1 MATNG
6 TLYSNWIEA
15 GQGSG
20 RYRVEWQRSKVEISY
35 STIVYSVYVDYINT
49 RFRPYSCSLK
59 IGNYNNEEKSQ
70 TEIVI
75 LDEKAYSE
83 GPLTYP
89 ESGARIGGG
98 TFTVIHNS
106 QGIGHFD
113 LEISGEMSS
122 FLNSSVSIPKRKT
135 FSLATRDKGDGSEL
149 SGKTT
154 VVLET
159 NWTPC
164 SAPDSVSFWKGTTL
178 LVPFKEGYTITWPSA
193 KNGKNNPVKEYEV
206 YWRFSS
212 SGSAPTTSTYS
223 GTEIVKGTSYKIS
236 VPTSER
242 GKYLRVAVRTIG
254 TKTGD
259 KSSLT
264 SSIALPVNQL
274 PSKPQIST
282 KSPLIFPSEERTG
295 TIQGIKPGKANFGSS
310 DTSVYY
316 LSKEDLEKGNS
327 TKTQLKETS
336 LTKGEGT
343 YYFWTYDGKEYSSD
357 YVTIEVKQN
366 NRPEIS
372 ELTCSCKYST
382 IKDKDKNL
390 LHENE
395 VLEEITFNIKPKTNC
410 RCQFMIN
417 ANNKSYVV
425 GVTGPLTAGKMYH
438 PIIKDVRLLYWLPP
452 DTKYTFSVAPY
463 DEIED
468 GLPKD
473 LSENFYNPPLP
484 KLVAIYNQFEGTS
497 MPGTNPNNFYD
508 KLRICLTYD
517 SYFIKNGKIEI
528 GSGVNSLEG
537 SIALHSNNQNY
548 SNYNFSVS
556 TEKLKP
562 GNSYNLFLNIKLGG
576 STSTIK
582 KEGLVVSMLPSA
594 LPINTPFTIRPY
606 TDGIESKTIPLQ
618 ISRGTASNFY
628 KDYNLDK
635 EDNSWWKSELIYNG
649 EVIDLSPF
657 LGNISIDGDIVTRNF
672 TIYGST
678 FFSKLSRLPH
688 QGEIR
693 CILRNTITN
702 LFGQTTTN
710 QKEVI
715 ILNFNESPV
724 NPNFT
729 GNYPTTYLIEGQEIS
744 FECSVNSYSTN
755 KIYFI
760 IQIDRHDGNGYTD
773 YIGRNSPVN
782 YDGIKPPSFN
792 SPRVV
797 KTTLKTTI
805 KEIKSFQDCDFKLLV
820 IDGNKSIESTKK
832 ETKKRLKFVTP
843 TISFQKGEY
852 NPNYEDPESKEIFR
866 VIEVTYAITD
876 PGYYEG
882 QIGERSDIGVTVS
895 KEDILKLP
903 LFDLEPKKITENKGT
918 IVYPLGNNDKIP
930 EFIKRKLQ
938 LTTEIIYTEGDKTYS
953 LQKIATS
960 ETVTIYDLVPTVTYR
975 KNRLGINSK
984 KFLGDDI
991 LIISPTANKKMIRLF
1006 QEDSEDE
1013 IKIDLTNRQITGI
1026 VVDCGEITF

>member
-6 TLYSNWIEA
+6 TLYSNWIEV

-59 IGNYNNEEKSQ
+59 ISNYNNEEKSQ
-70 TEIVI
+70 TEVVI

-89 ESGARIGGG
+89 ESGARVGGG

-122 FLNSSVSIPKRKT
+122 FLNSPVSPLKRKAS
-135 FSLATRDKGDGSEL
+135 SLAIRGKGSSSEL

-164 SAPDSVSFWKGTTL
+164 SAPDSVSFWKGTTI

-193 KNGKNNPVKEYEV
+193 KKGKNNPVKEYEV

-223 GTEIVKGTSYKIS
+223 ETKTVNGTSCKIS

-242 GKYLRVAVRTIG
+242 GKYLRVAVRTVG
-254 TKTGD
+254 TKAGD

-264 SSIALPVNQL
+264 SSIALPINQR

-282 KSPLIFPSEERTG
+282 KSPLILPSEERTG

-316 LSKEDLEKGNS
+316 LSEEDLKKDNPI
-327 TKTQLKETS
+327 KIQLKETS
-336 LTKGEGT
+336 LIKGEGT

-357 YVTIEVKQN
+357 YVVIRIKRN
-366 NRPEIS
+366 NQPEIS
-372 ELTCSCKYST
+372 ELTYNCKYST
-382 IKDKDKNL
+382 IKDKDKNPL
-390 LHENE
+390 YENE

-410 RCQFMIN
+410 HCQFMIN
-417 ANNKSYVV
+417 ANNKSFLV
-425 GVTGPLTAGKMYH
+425 GVAGPLTAGKMYH
-438 PIIKDVRLLYWLPP
+438 PTIKDVRLLYWLPP
-452 DTKYTFSVAPY
+452 DTNYTFSVVPY

-468 GLPKD
+468 GLPED
-473 LSENFYNPPLP
+473 LSKNFYNPPLP
-484 KLVAIYNQFEGTS
+484 KLVAIYNQFKGTS
-497 MPGTNPNNFYD
+497 IPGTNEKNFYD

-528 GSGVNSLEG
+528 GSGFNSLEG
-537 SIALHSNNQNY
+537 SIALHSNNQDY

-594 LPINTPFTIRPY
+594 LPINTPFTIKPY

-628 KDYNLDK
+628 RDYNLDK
-635 EDNSWWKSELIYNG
+635 EDSSWWKSELIYNG

-657 LGNISIDGDIVTRNF
+657 LGNISTDGDIVTRNF

-702 LFGQTTTN
+702 LFGQTTTD

-715 ILNFNESPV
+715 ILNFDESPT

-729 GNYPTTYLIEGQEIS
+729 GDYPTTYLIEGQDIS
-744 FECSVNSYSTN
+744 FTCSVDSYSTN

-782 YDGIKPPSFN
+782 YDGANPPSFN
-792 SPRVV
+792 SPRSI

-805 KEIKSFQDCDFKLLV
+805 KEIKNFQDCDFKLLV

-832 ETKKRLKFVTP
+832 ETKKRLKFATP

-852 NPNYEDPESKEIFR
+852 NPNYEDPESKETSR
-866 VIEVTYAITD
+866 VIEATYAITD
-876 PGYYEG
+876 PGYYEN
-882 QIGERSDIGVTVS
+882 QIGDRSDIEVTVS
-895 KEDILKLP
+895 KEDFLKLT
-903 LFDLEPKKITENKGT
+903 LFDLEPKKITKNKGT
-918 IVYPLGNNDKIP
+918 VIYPLDNNDKIP
-930 EFIKRKLQ
+930 EFIKGKLQ
-938 LTTEIIYTEGDKTYS
+938 LTTKITYTERDKTYS
-953 LQKIATS
+953 LQKVATS

-1013 IKIDLTNRQITGI
+1013 IKIDLTNRQLTGV
-1026 VVDCGEITF
+1026 VVDCGEITS

>member
-6 TLYSNWIEA
+6 TLYSNWIEV

-20 RYRVEWQRSKVEISY
+20 RYRVEWQRSKVEVSY

-59 IGNYNNEEKSQ
+59 ISNYNNEEKSQ
-70 TEIVI
+70 TEVVI

-83 GPLTYP
+83 GVLTYP

-98 TFTVIHNS
+98 TFTVIHNN

-122 FLNSSVSIPKRKT
+122 FLNSPVSPLKRKIS
-135 FSLATRDKGDGSEL
+135 SLAIKDKGSSSEL
-149 SGKTT
+149 NGKTT

-193 KNGKNNPVKEYEV
+193 KKGKNNPVKEYEV

-212 SGSAPTTSTYS
+212 SGSAPTTSIYS
-223 GTEIVKGTSYKIS
+223 ETKTVNGTSCKIS

-242 GKYLRVAVRTIG
+242 GKYLRVAVRTVG
-254 TKTGD
+254 TKGD
-259 KSSLT
+259 RSPLT
-264 SSIALPVNQL
+264 SSIALPVNQR

-282 KSPLIFPSEERTG
+282 KSPLIFPSTKNSG

-316 LSKEDLEKGNS
+316 LPKEDLKKENP
-327 TKTQLKETS
+327 TKIQLKETS

-343 YYFWTYDGKEYSSD
+343 YCFWTYDGKEYSSD
-357 YVTIEVKQN
+357 YVTIEVKRN
-366 NRPEIS
+366 SRPEINKPHYN
-372 ELTCSCKYST
+372 CKYSI
-382 IKDKDKNL
+382 IKDKDKNSL
-390 LHENE
+390 YENE
-395 VLEEITFNIKPKTNC
+395 VLEEITFNITPKTNC
-410 RCQFMIN
+410 SCHFIIK
-417 ANNKSYVV
+417 ANNKSFLI
-425 GVTGPLTAGKMYH
+425 GGAGPLTAGKMYQL
-438 PIIKDVRLLYWLPP
+438 PIKDVRLLYCLPP
-452 DTKYTFSVAPY
+452 DTNYTFSVVPY

-468 GLPKD
+468 GLSRD
-473 LSENFYNPPLP
+473 LPENFYNPPLP

-497 MPGTNPNNFYD
+497 IPGTNANNFYN

-517 SYFIKNGKIEI
+517 SYFIKKGKIEI

-576 STSTIK
+576 FTSTIK
-582 KEGLVVSMLPSA
+582 KEGLVVSMLPPA
-594 LPINTPFTIRPY
+594 LPINTPFTIKPY
-606 TDGIESKTIPLQ
+606 TDGIKSKTVPLQ

-628 KDYNLDK
+628 EEYNLDK
-635 EDNSWWKSELIYNG
+635 EDSSWWKSELIYNG
-649 EVIDLSPF
+649 EIVDLSPF
-657 LGNISIDGDIVTRNF
+657 LGDIRIDGDVVTRSF
-672 TIYGST
+672 TIYGPT

-702 LFGQTTTN
+702 LFGQTTTD

-715 ILNFNESPV
+715 ILDFNESPL

-729 GNYPTTYLIEGQEIS
+729 GKYPTTYLVEGQEIS
-744 FECSVNSYSTN
+744 FTCSVKSYSTN
-755 KIYFI
+755 KIYFV

-782 YDGIKPPSFN
+782 YDGTRPPSFN
-792 SPRVV
+792 NPRSI

-805 KEIKSFQDCDFKLLV
+805 KEIKTFQDCNFKLLV
-820 IDGNKSIESTKK
+820 IDGNKSIESEKI
-832 ETKKRLKFVTP
+832 ETKKRLKFTTP
-843 TISFQKGEY
+843 TIAFQKGEY
-852 NPNYEDPESKEIFR
+852 NPNYEDSGSKEASR

-882 QIGERSDIGVTVS
+882 QIGERSDIEVTVS
-895 KEDILKLP
+895 KEDFLKLT
-903 LFDLEPKKITENKGT
+903 LFDLEPKKITKNKGT
-918 IVYPLGNNDKIP
+918 VIYPLGNNDKIP
-930 EFIKRKLQ
+930 EFIKGKLQ
-938 LTTEIIYTEGDKTYS
+938 LTTKITYTEGNKTYP
-953 LQKIATS
+953 LQKVATS

-984 KFLGDDI
+984 KFSGDDI

-1006 QEDSEDE
+1006 QEDSQDE
-1013 IKIDLTNRQITGI
+1013 IKIDLTNRQLTGV
-1026 VVDCGEITF
+1026 VVDCGEITS